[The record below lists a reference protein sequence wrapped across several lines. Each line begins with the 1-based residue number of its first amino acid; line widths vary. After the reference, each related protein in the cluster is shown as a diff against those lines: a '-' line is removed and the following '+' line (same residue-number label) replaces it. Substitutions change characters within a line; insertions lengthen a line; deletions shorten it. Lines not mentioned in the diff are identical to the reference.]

1 MQVGYWSRLLTDIFE
16 IDVDHSP
23 EKEQQMQRGDGAF
36 KPFPL
41 LNELSDLLMLPKE
54 MLVDSFIR
62 DEVCM
67 LHDLFI

>member
-1 MQVGYWSRLLTDIFE
+1 MLTDIFE
-16 IDVDHSP
+16 IDVDHYP

-36 KPFPL
+36 KPFHL

-54 MLVDSFIR
+54 MLVDSSTR

-67 LHDLFI
+67 LHDSVSCDLL